1 MVGGR
6 GALDTRR
13 SESGILPVSR
23 ACDSLTDRMRPAT
36 DLLVALLVALAVQG
50 CARAQAPQPAP
61 APQVPMR
68 HVLPNGVRV
77 IIQELRSSEVVAV
90 QLWVRAGSRD
100 ETTSELGLAHYL
112 EHMLFKGTTS
122 RARGFVERDVEGVGG
137 RANAGTSLDYTFY
150 HAVLPRART
159 IQTIEMLAD
168 ISVNSVLDETE
179 LELEKK
185 VVLEEMR
192 VTEDSPQRY
201 LVRQLYGVVFGA
213 HPYGRSGLGTPKII
227 QALTRGTLLSFYRRY
242 YVPESFALV
251 VVGPV
256 DPAET
261 LRAAERSLGRLPR
274 SGFQRLPAPAPASL
288 TPKKVDVP
296 RPGALAYL
304 GLGWLGPKLD
314 HADTPAVELLVSILG
329 QSRSSRL
336 PQSLRERLA
345 LVNSVGSDYA
355 ALEAAGVITVMAQLE
370 PSNLARAE
378 AEILKEVQR
387 VREQGVTNA
396 ELRRAI
402 TLAEADHAFRS
413 ETAEGRARLFGRAE
427 TVWRLAEELAYID
440 RLRTVTAEQVRLM
453 ARRYLDPERYGRLA
467 FVPPPR

>member
-1 MVGGR
+1 MRQISYLSRHSQVVIR
-6 GALDTRR
+6 RCALDARGIR
-13 SESGILPVSR
+13 CGILPARR
-23 ACDSLTDRMRPAT
+23 ACGSLTDHMRLPAKF
-36 DLLVALLVALAVQG
+36 LLALLVALAVQC
-50 CARAQAPQPAP
+50 CARAQGPRPAQ

-77 IIQELRSSEVVAV
+77 IIQEFRSSEVVAV
-90 QLWVRAGSRD
+90 QLWVRAGARD
-100 ETTSELGLAHYL
+100 ETASELGLAHYL
-112 EHMLFKGTTS
+112 EHMLFKGTTT
-122 RARGFVERDVEGVGG
+122 RARGFTDREIEGVGG
-137 RANAGTSLDYTFY
+137 RVNAGTALDYTFY
-150 HAVLPRART
+150 HAVLPKSRAVP
-159 IQTIEMLAD
+159 TIEMLAD

-192 VTEDSPQRY
+192 VTEDSPQRF
-201 LVRQLYGVVFGA
+201 LIRQLYGVVFGS
-213 HPYGRSGLGTPKII
+213 HPYARPGLGTPEII
-227 QALTRGTLLSFYRRY
+227 QALKRDTLLSFYRRY
-242 YVPESFALV
+242 YVPESFTLV

-256 DPAET
+256 DPAEA

-314 HADTPAVELLVSILG
+314 HADTPAVDLLVSILG

-345 LVNSVGSDYA
+345 LVNLVGSDYA
-355 ALEAAGVITVMAQLE
+355 AMEAAGVITVTAQLE
-370 PSNLARAE
+370 PSNLTRAE
-378 AEILKEVQR
+378 AEIVKEVQR
-387 VREQGVTNA
+387 VREQGVTDA

-413 ETAEGRARLFGRAE
+413 ETAEGRAR
-427 TVWRLAEELAYID
+427 
-440 RLRTVTAEQVRLM
+440 
-453 ARRYLDPERYGRLA
+453 
-467 FVPPPR
+467 